1 MRDVL
6 AWFGAL
12 VAPTS
17 VYLSSEDFSSGE
29 PSDEARYE
37 SQRVDDDGIA
47 AACRG
52 SAHIAQARPRPAR
65 RTPPLECQLCRI
77 LKRFIR
83 GKERDDGGVKRPR
96 RPAGKKNPLRVAECQ
111 TP

>member
-52 SAHIAQARPRPAR
+52 SAHTAQARPRPAR
-65 RTPPLECQLCRI
+65 RAPPLECQLCKI
-77 LKRFIR
+77 LD
-83 GKERDDGGVKRPR
+83 GGGVKRPAVR
-96 RPAGKKNPLRVAECQ
+96 MDGGKSPLRVAECW